1 MRTVERSRSCAPN
14 DSRSP
19 ACGRSHQPCVDSR
32 AIARERIGAVAGARP
47 RSSGDPFCIEWRP
60 AEGFRAAGIIPSKG
74 LPRGGRCM
82 ANYATENIRTVALVG
97 QGGSGKT
104 TLAEALLLRTGAI
117 KEAGAVERGTT
128 VADFDPMEKA
138 WQHSLRSSVLHLD
151 TAGTRIHLIDT
162 PGFPDFIGQAI
173 GALDAVE
180 TAAVVVSAQSGPE
193 MIASRMMEWTGKRRL
208 CRLVIVNKIDA
219 ENVDLPKVLAGIQAA
234 FGKECLPINLPA
246 DGGRKVVDCFFNPD
260 GEADFSS
267 VAAAHRALVDQ
278 VVEVDE
284 ELMSLYLEQGEVAP
298 EQLHAPFEKALREGH
313 LVPVCFVSART
324 GAGLAELLDVLTK
337 LAPNPAE
344 GNPPLFFK
352 GEGERATEF
361 RSEPDPKKHVL
372 AHVFKVVVDPFVGK
386 LGVFRVHQ
394 GTVTKDTQ
402 LFVGDGRKPFKVGHL
417 FMLQGGRNIEVDRAV
432 PGDIAAVAKVDEIEF
447 DCVLHDSHDEDHIHM
462 RPLEFPV
469 PMQGV
474 AITPK
479 KRGDEQRISDVLH
492 RMIAED
498 PTISLEHDPVAN
510 ETVLRALG
518 ELHLRSVLERMASQF
533 KVEVDTRPPRI
544 PYRETITGKAEGFH
558 RHKKQTGGAGQF
570 GEVSLRVEPRERG
583 AGFEFVDA
591 TKGGVIPHNFMPAV
605 QKGVEQVL
613 ATGAIAGFPLQ
624 DVRVVVYDG
633 KHHPVDSKEV
643 AFVAAG
649 KKAFLD
655 AIAKARPIVLEPI
668 VSVEVIC
675 PEGNTGDSA
684 GDLSSRRGQVT
695 GTRGLQPGVIAIEGR
710 APLVELDGYSARL
723 KSVTGGHGS
732 WAMELSR

>member
-1 MRTVERSRSCAPN
+1 
-14 DSRSP
+14 
-19 ACGRSHQPCVDSR
+19 
-32 AIARERIGAVAGARP
+32 
-47 RSSGDPFCIEWRP
+47 
-60 AEGFRAAGIIPSKG
+60 
-74 LPRGGRCM
+74 M
-82 ANYATENIRTVALVG
+82 ANYATSNIRTVALVG

-104 TLAEALLLRTGAI
+104 TLAEALLLASGAL
-117 KEAGAVERGTT
+117 KEAGTVERGTT
-128 VADFDPMEKA
+128 TSDFDPLEKA
-138 WQHSLRSSVLHLD
+138 WQHSLRASILHLD
-151 TAGTRIHLIDT
+151 TRDTRIHVVDT

-180 TAAVVVSAQSGPE
+180 TAAVVVSAQSGIE
-193 MIASRMMEWTGKRRL
+193 MIASRMMDWAAKRKL

-219 ENVDLPKVLAGIQAA
+219 ENVDLPGLLAQIQTT
-234 FGKECLPINLPA
+234 FGRECLPINLPA
-246 DGGRKVVDCFFNPD
+246 GGGKRVVDCFFNPD
-260 GEADFSS
+260 GESDFSS
-267 VAAAHRALVDQ
+267 VGAAHQALVDQ

-284 ELMSLYLEQGEVAP
+284 ELMSRYLEQGEIAP
-298 EQLHAPFEKALREGH
+298 EELHAPFERALREGH

-324 GAGLAELLDVLTK
+324 GAGVAELLDVLVK

-344 GNPPLFFK
+344 GNPPLFYK
-352 GEGERATEF
+352 GEGDATQEY

-372 AHVFKVVVDPFVGK
+372 AHVFKVVMDPFVGK
-386 LGVFRVHQ
+386 LGIFRVYQ

-402 LFVGDGRKPFKVGHL
+402 LYVGDGRKPFKVGHL
-417 FMLQGGRNIEVDRAV
+417 FMLQGGKNVEVDRAV

-447 DCVLHDSHDEDHIHM
+447 DRVLHDSHDEDQIHM
-462 RPLEFPV
+462 RPLEFPT

-474 AITPK
+474 AITPR
-479 KRGDEQRISDVLH
+479 KRGDEQRISEVLH

-498 PTISLEHDPVAN
+498 PTLVVEHDSSTN

-518 ELHLRSVLERMASQF
+518 DLHLRSVLERMASQF
-533 KVEVDTRPPRI
+533 KLEIDTRPPRI
-544 PYRETITGKAEGFH
+544 PYRETITGRAEGFH

-583 AGFEFVDA
+583 AGFEFLDQ
-591 TKGGVIPHNFMPAV
+591 TKGGVIPHQFMPAV

-613 ATGAIAGFPLQ
+613 VTGAIAGFPMQ
-624 DVRVVVYDG
+624 DVRVVVHDG

-655 AIAKARPIVLEPI
+655 AIEKARPIVLEPI
-668 VSVEVIC
+668 VSVEIIC
-675 PEGNTGDSA
+675 PETNTGDIA

-695 GTRGLQPGVIAIEGR
+695 STRGLQPGVLAITGL
-710 APLVELDGYSARL
+710 APLAELEGYSARL

-732 WAMELSR
+732 WSMQLSHYEQAPPNLQQQLVAEYKKSRKHEEE